1 MEFPLEHRYYRY
13 SYYLKKKFGEKV
25 YKVSV
30 DAGFTCPTRDGT
42 LGTTGCIYCNNAS
55 FSPADRKVENIDTQ
69 IEEGINRLKKRGI
82 NKFLV
87 YFQSYTNTYAP
98 PEKLE
103 KIYSTALEYEGVAG
117 ICIGTRPDC
126 IDAEILNLLDEFN
139 KKTYVSLEIGIES
152 VYNKTL
158 QWAKRGH
165 DYATTKKVIGKI
177 KQKDIHVSGH
187 YILGI
192 PTESREE
199 MLASAA
205 EINKLDIDAIKLHH
219 LHIVKNTELANIYQ
233 KSPFKLFTAEKWV
246 DFVVEYLEHLNSDIV
261 IQRLMGDARGDTLL
275 APQWQMNKLEILNAI
290 KKKLAE
296 KDSYQGAKTE

>member
-55 FSPADRKVENIDTQ
+55 FSPADRKVETIDTQ
-69 IEEGINRLKKRGI
+69 IEQGINHLKKRGI

-98 PEKLE
+98 PAKLR
-103 KIYSTALEYEGVAG
+103 KIYSTALEYEGVVG

-126 IDAEILNLLDEFN
+126 IDGEVLNLLDAFN

-152 VYNKTL
+152 VYDKTL

-165 DYATTKKVIGKI
+165 DFTTARRVIKKI

-187 YILGI
+187 YILGF

-205 EINKLDIDAIKLHH
+205 EINKLNIDAIKLHH
-219 LHIVKNTELANIYQ
+219 LHIVKNTELANIYK
-233 KSPFKLFTAEKWV
+233 KSPFKLFTAEEWI
-246 DFVVEYLEHLNSDIV
+246 DFVVEYLEHLKSDIV
-261 IQRLMGDARGDTLL
+261 IQRLMGDARGETLI

-290 KKKLAE
+290 KKKLAGE
-296 KDSYQGAKTE
+296 DSYQGAKTE